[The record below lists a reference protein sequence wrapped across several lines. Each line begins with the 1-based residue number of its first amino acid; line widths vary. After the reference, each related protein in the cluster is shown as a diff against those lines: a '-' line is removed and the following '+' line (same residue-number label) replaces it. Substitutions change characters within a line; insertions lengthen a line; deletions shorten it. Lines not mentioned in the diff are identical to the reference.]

1 MFLLAGAVGA
11 LGLSAPP
18 AHASSAALS
27 VAPDPT
33 PTKLDFANV
42 NGDTWIVPAG
52 VRSIDVRAWG
62 SAGGGGGPINI
73 PGTAFV
79 VSNDGPGGAGADI
92 RATLQVTP
100 GETLKIYA
108 STPGGGTGSRHNP
121 GAGGLGF
128 IRGGSGGTGSLAGSA
143 GGGGGGASAI
153 VNGKGIPLV
162 VAAGGGGGAGHG
174 GAFVYCNGGAGGAA
188 NQNGQ
193 SADGWCAGGA
203 PGADSGVIGPSGAA
217 GTGGGGAGNSSSGGG
232 GGGGGGGWLSGS
244 GALGSR
250 VGGAGGGGGAG
261 GSSYVDPTASNVI
274 RGYNAGSGW
283 VSFWYTP
290 DYATKTSVVATA
302 NPSIFGTPGG
312 YVATVVNSDLAG
324 VVPSGE
330 VAVTDNRGTELATTP
345 VDAAGTANI
354 RAIDLPAGS
363 HDLAFTY
370 RPRNSDSYKFQSST
384 ASLTQLVKP
393 LATRIV
399 NATVSAGL
407 LSKPATITGT
417 VSADSAPATAIVTTA
432 SSASSPAVPTGQVT
446 LSLNGNVLGTAP
458 LDSRGDFTT
467 AIPWAEGSRTV
478 QLSYDGDTNFRPAE
492 PVTVQVNAARAQA
505 AVLLVPSSP
514 SVLEGRTVD
523 VRVSVTASSS
533 LPVQPGGTILLT
545 VDNRVRLPEVTL
557 VSGSAAVTLPAL
569 SVGNHEIKVDY
580 SGDTYFLPASGAP
593 ASIAV
598 TAPVVPTVP
607 APVPAAAVPAA
618 PGPASSI
625 AALPAASRASFG
637 ILANTGSNGPA
648 FAGLGLGAVAALVLG
663 LFLRLWSRP
672 PRRGGPGANR
682 EERVDLPIIW
692 RHDVTHGRT
701 SGTVK
706 R

>member
-1 MFLLAGAVGA
+1 MRPLSARKPLAVQLSIFLLAGAVGA
-11 LGLSAPP
+11 VGLSDPP
-18 AHASSAALS
+18 ANAASTELS

-33 PTKLDFANV
+33 PTKRDFANV

-52 VRSIDVRAWG
+52 VRSIDIRAWG

-121 GAGGLGF
+121 GGGGLGF

-143 GGGGGGASAI
+143 GGGGGGASAV
-153 VNGKGIPLV
+153 VNGQGTPLV

-174 GAFVYCNGGAGGAA
+174 AAFVYCNGGAGGAA

-203 PGADSGVIGPSGAA
+203 PGAHSGAIGPSGTA

-250 VGGAGGGGGAG
+250 VGGAGGGGGGG
-261 GSSYVDPTASNVI
+261 GSSYVVPTASNVI
-274 RGYNAGSGW
+274 RGYNAGSGR
-283 VSFWYTP
+283 VSIWYTP
-290 DYATKTSVVATA
+290 DYATTTGVVATT

-312 YVATVVNSDLAG
+312 YVATVVNSDLGG

-330 VAVTDNRGTELATTP
+330 VAVTDNNGTELATVP
-345 VDAAGTANI
+345 VDAAGTATI
-354 RAIDLPAGS
+354 RAIDLPPGS
-363 HDLAFTY
+363 HDLTFNY
-370 RPRNSDSYKFQSST
+370 RPRNTDSYKFQSST
-384 ASLTQLVKP
+384 ASLTQLVQP

-399 NATVSAGL
+399 NTTVSADL

-417 VSADSAPATAIVTTA
+417 VSADMAAAIAKVATA

-446 LSLNGNVLGTAP
+446 LSFNGNVLGTAP
-458 LDSRGDFTT
+458 LDPRGGFTT
-467 AIPWAEGSRTV
+467 AIPWAEGNRAV
-478 QLSYDGDTNFRPAE
+478 QLSYDGDTNFKSAE

-505 AVLLVPSSP
+505 TVLLVPSST

-523 VRVSVTASSS
+523 VRVNVTASSP
-533 LPVQPGGTILLT
+533 LPVQPAGTVILT
-545 VDNRVRLPEVTL
+545 VDNQVRLPAVTL

-569 SVGNHEIKVDY
+569 SAGNHEIKVDY

-593 ASIAV
+593 ASVAV

-607 APVPAAAVPAA
+607 EAVPGA
-618 PGPASSI
+618 PGTASSTVV
-625 AALPAASRASFG
+625 LPVGSTASFG
-637 ILANTGSNGPA
+637 NLAYTGSNGPG
-648 FAGLGLGAVAALVLG
+648 FAGLGPGAVAALVLG

-672 PRRGGPGANR
+672 PHLRGPRGPQG
-682 EERVDLPIIW
+682 RV
-692 RHDVTHGRT
+692 
-701 SGTVK
+701 
-706 R
+706 

>member
-1 MFLLAGAVGA
+1 MRPLPVRKPLAVQLSMFLLASAVGA
-11 LGLSAPP
+11 LGLSVPP
-18 AHASSAALS
+18 ASAALPAVS

-62 SAGGGGGPINI
+62 SAGGGGGPVNI

-92 RATLQVTP
+92 RARLQVTP
-100 GETLKIYA
+100 GQALKIYA

-121 GAGGLGF
+121 GGGGAGF

-143 GGGGGGASAI
+143 GGGGGGASA
-153 VNGKGIPLV
+153 VVDVQGTPLV

-174 GAFVYCNGGAGGAA
+174 AAFLYCNGGAGGAA

-203 PGADSGVIGPSGAA
+203 PGADSGVIGPAGAA
-217 GTGGGGAGNSSSGGG
+217 GTSGGGAGSSSSGGG

-283 VSFWYTP
+283 VSVWYTP
-290 DYATKTSVVATA
+290 DYATTTSVISTT

-312 YVATVVNSDLAG
+312 YVATVVNSDLRG
-324 VVPSGE
+324 VVPRGE
-330 VAVTDNRGTELATTP
+330 VAVMDNGGTELVTAP

-354 RAIDLPAGS
+354 SAIDLPAGS
-363 HDLAFTY
+363 HDLTFQY
-370 RPRNSDSYKFQSST
+370 RPRNTDSYKFQSS
-384 ASLTQLVKP
+384 AAPLTQLVQP

-399 NATVSAGL
+399 NATVSADL

-417 VSADSAPATAIVTTA
+417 VSADMAAAAAKVATA
-432 SSASSPAVPTGQVT
+432 SSAPSPAVPTGQVT
-446 LSLNGNVLGTAP
+446 LSSNGDVLGTAP

-467 AIPWAEGSRTV
+467 AIPWAEGNRTV
-478 QLSYDGDTNFRPAE
+478 QLSYDGDTNFKPAE
-492 PVTVQVNAARAQA
+492 PVKVQVNAARAQPT
-505 AVLLVPSSP
+505 VLLVPSSI
-514 SVLEGRTVD
+514 SVSEGRTVD
-523 VRVSVTASSS
+523 LRVNVTASSA
-533 LPVQPGGTILLT
+533 LPVQPGGTVILT
-545 VDNRVRLPEVTL
+545 VDNQVRLAAVTL

-569 SVGNHEIKVDY
+569 STGNHEITVEY
-580 SGDTYFLPASGAP
+580 SGDAYFLPASGTP
-593 ASIAV
+593 ASVTV

-607 APVPAAAVPAA
+607 ASPRA
-618 PGPASSI
+618 PGMASSTVV
-625 AALPAASRASFG
+625 LPAASTASVG
-637 ILANTGSNGPA
+637 NLAYTGSNGPV
-648 FAGLGLGAVAALVLG
+648 FTGLGLGAVAALVLG

-672 PRRGGPGANR
+672 
-682 EERVDLPIIW
+682 
-692 RHDVTHGRT
+692 RHIGRT
-701 SGTVK
+701 RGPQG
-706 R
+706 

>member
-1 MFLLAGAVGA
+1 MFVLAGAVGA
-11 LGLSAPP
+11 LGLGAPP
-18 AHASSAALS
+18 AHAAPTALS

-52 VRSIDVRAWG
+52 VRSIDVRATG

-108 STPGGGTGSRHNP
+108 SIPGGGTGSRHNP
-121 GAGGLGF
+121 GGGGLGF

-143 GGGGGGASAI
+143 GGGGGGASAV
-153 VNGKGIPLV
+153 VNGQGTPLV

-174 GAFVYCNGGAGGAA
+174 AAFVYCNGGAGGAA

-203 PGADSGVIGPSGAA
+203 PGAGSGVIGPVGAA

-250 VGGAGGGGGAG
+250 VGGAGGGGGGG

-283 VSFWYTP
+283 VSIWYTP
-290 DYATKTSVVATA
+290 DYATTTSVVATT

-312 YVATVVNSDLAG
+312 YVATVVNSDLGMA
-324 VVPSGE
+324 VPSGE
-330 VAVTDNRGTELATTP
+330 VAVTDNSGTELATAP

-354 RAIDLPAGS
+354 SAIDLPAGS
-363 HDLAFTY
+363 HDLTFTY
-370 RPRNSDSYKFQSST
+370 RPRNTDSYKFQSSM
-384 ASLTQLVKP
+384 ASLTQLVQP
-393 LATRIV
+393 LPTRFV
-399 NATVSAGL
+399 NTTVSADL
-407 LSKPATITGT
+407 LSKPPTITGT
-417 VSADSAPATAIVTTA
+417 VSADTTAVTAKVATA
-432 SSASSPAVPTGQVT
+432 SSASSPAVPTGHVT
-446 LSLNGNVLGTAP
+446 LTLNGNVLGTAL
-458 LDSRGDFTT
+458 LDSRGDFTI
-467 AIPWAEGSRTV
+467 AIPWVEGNRTV

-505 AVLLVPSSP
+505 TVLLVPSST
-514 SVLEGRTVD
+514 SVVEGRTVD
-523 VRVSVTASSS
+523 VRVNVAASSS
-533 LPVQPGGTILLT
+533 LPVQPGGTVIVT
-545 VDNRVRLPEVTL
+545 VDNQVRLPAVTL
-557 VSGSAAVTLPAL
+557 VSGSVTVPLPAL
-569 SVGNHEIKVDY
+569 STGNHEIKVDY
-580 SGDTYFLPASGAP
+580 SGDAYFLPASGAP

-598 TAPVVPTVP
+598 KAPVVPTVP
-607 APVPAAAVPAA
+607 AAVPGVA
-618 PGPASSI
+618 GTASSTVV
-625 AALPAASRASFG
+625 LPAASTASFG
-637 ILANTGSNGPA
+637 TLAYTGSNGPV
-648 FAGLGLGAVAALVLG
+648 FAELGLGAVAALVLG

-672 PRRGGPGANR
+672 PHLGGPRG
-682 EERVDLPIIW
+682 PQ
-692 RHDVTHGRT
+692 GRK
-701 SGTVK
+701 G
-706 R
+706 